1 MRSEQTR
8 DYKGSRGV
16 IILGGQRLE
25 ESKIL
30 SRIVTKIIAKNETIL

>member
-8 DYKGSRGV
+8 DYKGCRGV
-16 IILGGQRLE
+16 VILGGQRPE

-30 SRIVTKIIAKNETIL
+30 SRIVTKIIAKNEAIL